1 MLFAAVVGALAV
13 AGAAAFVALRPA
25 PAQSPPQGPSALAA
39 PSAAALPNS
48 ALAGQA
54 TAQPAAVSM
63 VKVRVNSE
71 PDGASVKEDGVEL
84 CSSTPCDILY
94 KGADADPAR
103 DHKLTLARQGY
114 KSDTRNV
121 RVGDSPVMVK
131 LAKAAEVPRVQDRP
145 AARSETPAA
154 VPTGYKT
161 DVPY

>member
-13 AGAAAFVALRPA
+13 AGAAAFVALRPGSGGAQPLAASPPPVAAAPGPTVSA
-25 PAQSPPQGPSALAA
+25 PAPV
-39 PSAAALPNS
+39 
-48 ALAGQA
+48 
-54 TAQPAAVSM
+54 AQPAVTM
-63 VKVRVNSE
+63 VKVRVNSD

-121 RVGDSPVMVK
+121 RVGDSPITVK
-131 LAKAAEVPRVQDRP
+131 LAKAPEAPRREPQ
-145 AARSETPAA
+145 AGQGARSETPAA

>member
-25 PAQSPPQGPSALAA
+25 PAPSRAPALPLAA
-39 PSAAALPNS
+39 AASTAAAIPPPAS
-48 ALAGQA
+48 APAQLA
-54 TAQPAAVSM
+54 AASI

-103 DHKLTLARQGY
+103 DHKLTIARQGY
-114 KSDTRNV
+114 KSDTRSV
-121 RVGDSPVMVK
+121 RVNESPIMVK
-131 LAKAAEVPRVQDRP
+131 LAKAAEVPRVPEKP
-145 AARSETPAA
+145 AARGDTPAS